1 MTSERDTEAGPDQ
14 TGFGSLLQTMR
25 ALRDP
30 VDGCPW
36 DLVQTYETLRG
47 TLLEESHEAMEAL
60 ALGEPPELIE
70 ELGDLLL
77 QVVFAAQIG
86 TDEGTFTIADVID
99 FLNRKLVRRHPHVF
113 GDAQAKTA
121 AEGIGQWEKVKAAE
135 RADKGQQ
142 DKSMLDG
149 VPKAMPALAYA
160 NAVLGRAR
168 RAGFDWDNP
177 DVIFDKIGEELR
189 ELAAEESAKRK
200 EEEFGDVLLAAVG
213 AAQRMGIDPEQ
224 ALLGANRRFYGR
236 FTHVER
242 GARERGMTIAEMAT
256 GEKLA
261 LWESAKSA
269 E

>member
-1 MTSERDTEAGPDQ
+1 MSSERDTEAGLDQ
-14 TGFGSLLQTMR
+14 SGFGGLLQTMR

-30 VDGCPW
+30 VSGCPW

-60 ALGEPPELIE
+60 AAGKPPDLIE

-86 TDEGTFTIADVID
+86 TDEGSFSIADVID

-113 GDAQAKTA
+113 GDAQARTA

-168 RAGFDWDNP
+168 RAGFDWDDP

-189 ELAAEESAKRK
+189 ELAAEESAVRK

-213 AAQRMGIDPEQ
+213 AAQRMDIDPEQ

-242 GARERGMTIAEMAT
+242 GARERDMTIAEMGT
-256 GEKLA
+256 DEKLE
-261 LWESAKSA
+261 LWESAKLA